1 MAYTQEERKARSEAR
16 KVARKVAKH
25 TAEIEAERNGRRVER
40 IQIAVEW
47 HRSRTWG
54 NCPKATASVYY
65 AGEYDPVAR
74 LPMREQFTATASGCG
89 YDKASSVVADLL
101 NKCLKYTLWAHP
113 LSAYQGNVSRNCR
126 NGETPRKAPYGVRGY
141 EVDGLEGR
149 YFEGG
154 VGMSCYTAGD
164 MAKWIGGS
172 IRHTAS
178 GEHFDAYEYVAGQFA
193 E

>member
-16 KVARKVAKH
+16 KVARKVAKR
-25 TAEIEAERNGRRVER
+25 TAEIEVERNGRRVER

-54 NCPKATASVYY
+54 NCPKATANVYF

-101 NKCLKYTLWAHP
+101 NKCLEYTLWAHP
-113 LSAYQGNVSRNCR
+113 LSAYQG
-126 NGETPRKAPYGVRGY
+126 KAPYGVRDY

-154 VGMSCYTAGD
+154 VGMSCYTSGD

-178 GEHFDAYEYVAGQFA
+178 GEHFDAYEYIAGQFA